1 MLCMYVSFNYIFN
14 FIQKEK
20 IYKVKYKYW
29 NKIKNIQKI
38 VKIYS
43 KIYDNNNKSKIT
55 LKKQKYTSS

>member
-1 MLCMYVSFNYIFN
+1 MLCMYISFNYIFN

-55 LKKQKYTSS
+55 LRKQKYTSS

>member
-1 MLCMYVSFNYIFN
+1 MLCMYISFNYIFN